1 MHLEVNEHEYMDPN
15 YLLIQKTENAI
26 PRLKDFCMKYIESS
40 QVENFSFMVV
50 FIYALFVIFMLTYQE
65 FLSLFP
71 GGADLVNYGLLV
83 QIDLFF
89 LIFFLVEIVLKSF
102 ASDMIY
108 ITQDKFSLFDAIIV
122 LASFILN
129 VIGEDIKGLGVLRL
143 IRVVVIV
150 VRKITGNK

>member
-15 YLLIQKTENAI
+15 WEQMQKTENAI

-40 QVENFSFMVV
+40 QVENLSFMVV

-83 QIDLFF
+83 QMDLVF
-89 LIFFLVEIVLKSF
+89 LVFFLVEIVLKSF

-122 LASFILN
+122 LSSFVLN

>member
-1 MHLEVNEHEYMDPN
+1 
-15 YLLIQKTENAI
+15 
-26 PRLKDFCMKYIESS
+26 MKYIESS
-40 QVENFSFMVV
+40 QVENFSFMIV
-50 FIYALFVIFMLTYQE
+50 FIYAFFVIFMLTYEE

-108 ITQDKFSLFDAIIV
+108 ITQDNFSLFDAIIV
-122 LASFILN
+122 GASFILN
-129 VIGEDIKGLGVLRL
+129 IIGVN
-143 IRVVVIV
+143 V
-150 VRKITGNK
+150 